1 GMGKRQRQKLKFRN
15 TALGKLGREVHGDD
29 GTIEH
34 HFGEAYTSKGKAKG
48 KHGTRGMGTKTRHF
62 MNIYGFDPS
71 EYTIVRYLDP
81 LTGATQ
87 DENPL
92 MAIDLV
98 QERFAE
104 IRSQLICEDKLEKQA
119 IISNPGIQAFY
130 MKNKSDAALK
140 VDLTPHNPLLLT
152 RTGTIAGFPENEFV
166 LRQTG
171 KAQNIRASDVPESN
185 CLDDVEHE

>member
-15 TALGKLGREVHGDD
+15 TALGKLGREVYGDD
-29 GTIEH
+29 DTIEH
-34 HFGEAYTSKGKAKG
+34 HFGSAYTAKG
-48 KHGTRGMGTKTRHF
+48 KTKGRHTTRGMGTKTRHF

-71 EYTIVRYLDP
+71 EYTIVRYVDP

-98 QERFAE
+98 QEHFAK
-104 IRSQLICEDKLEKQA
+104 IRSQLISEDKLEAQHV
-119 IISNPGIQAFY
+119 ISQPGIQAYY
-130 MKNKSDAALK
+130 MKNKNDAALK
-140 VDLTPHNPLLLT
+140 VDLTPHNPLLVT
-152 RTGTIAGFPENEFV
+152 RTGNIAGFPENEFI

-171 KAQNIRASDVPESN
+171 KATSIKFSDVPEEN
-185 CLDDVEHE
+185 ELVEVEHE